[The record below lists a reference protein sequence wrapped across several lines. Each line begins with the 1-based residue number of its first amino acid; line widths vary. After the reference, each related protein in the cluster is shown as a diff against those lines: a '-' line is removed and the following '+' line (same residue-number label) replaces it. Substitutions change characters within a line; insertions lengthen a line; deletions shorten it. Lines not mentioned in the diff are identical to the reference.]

1 MDNLKIL
8 ELLEQKQYRQLREML
23 EEINPADIALLLEE
37 LDENSRAIVFRLL
50 SKTSAA
56 ESFVELE
63 ASTQSA
69 LIHVFSDREL
79 KEIVSELYVDDFV
92 DIIEEMPAN
101 VVRRVLNQTDAQ
113 TRRVI
118 NEILK
123 YPDDSAGSV
132 MTVEYVAL
140 KSGLRVA
147 DAITNIRRTGID
159 KETIYTCYVVDSN
172 RHLLGVV
179 TAKSLLLADEDE
191 IIDNLTERDVLSVTT
206 LEDREDVAKKL
217 AKYDLLAIPV
227 VDSENRLVGIVTVDD
242 AIDVL
247 EEETTEDMEKM
258 AAITPTDKPYFHT
271 SVIETWLKRIPW
283 LLLMMVT
290 ATFTGLVIQSYETAL
305 AAQVT
310 LTAFIPMLMGTAGNS
325 GSQASVSVI
334 RALSLGD
341 VALRDVFRVIS
352 KEIRVAVL
360 CGVTLAAANFVK
372 MLIFD
377 NVGVMISAVVCIT
390 LAVTVILAKL
400 IGCVLPILAK
410 RIGFD
415 PAVMAAPFI
424 TTVVD
429 TLSLLVYFNV
439 ATTLLGI

>member
-1 MDNLKIL
+1 MDNLKIF

-147 DAITNIRRTGID
+147 DAITNIRRTGIN

-191 IIDNLTERDVLSVTT
+191 IIDNLTERDILSVTT

>member
-1 MDNLKIL
+1 MDIQRIY
-8 ELLEQKQYRQLREML
+8 ELLEEKQYRQLRESL
-23 EEINPADIALLLEE
+23 EDINPADIALVLEE
-37 LDENSRAIVFRLL
+37 LDENSRAVVFRLL

-63 ASTQSA
+63 SSTQST
-69 LIHVFSDREL
+69 LIRVFNDREL

-92 DIIEEMPAN
+92 DIVEEMPAN
-101 VVRRVLNQTDAQ
+101 VVRRILNQTDDK

-118 NEILK
+118 NEMLK

-140 KSGLRVA
+140 KSGMTVA
-147 DAITNIRRTGID
+147 DALANIRRTGID

-179 TAKSLLLADEDE
+179 TAKSLLLADSDE
-191 IIDNLTERDVLSVTT
+191 VIDNLAERDVISVTT
-206 LEDREDVAKKL
+206 LEDREDVAKKF

-360 CGVTLAAANFVK
+360 CGVTLAAANFAK

-377 NVGVMISAVVCIT
+377 NVGVIISAVVCIN

-429 TLSLLVYFNV
+429 TLSLLVYFNI

>member
-1 MDNLKIL
+1 MDIQRIC
-8 ELLEQKQYRQLREML
+8 ELLEEKQYRQLRETL
-23 EEINPADIALLLEE
+23 EDINPADIALLLEE
-37 LDENSRAIVFRLL
+37 LDENSRAVVFRLL
-50 SKTSAA
+50 SKTAAA

-63 ASTQSA
+63 SSTQST
-69 LIHVFSDREL
+69 LIRVFSDREL
-79 KEIVSELYVDDFV
+79 KEIVNELYVDDFV
-92 DIIEEMPAN
+92 DIVEEMPAN
-101 VVRRVLNQTDAQ
+101 VVRRILNQTDAQ

-140 KSGLRVA
+140 KSGMTVA
-147 DAITNIRRTGID
+147 DALANIKRTGID
-159 KETIYTCYVVDSN
+159 KETIYNCYVVDSN

-179 TAKSLLLADEDE
+179 TAKSLLLADSDE
-191 IIDNLTERDVLSVTT
+191 AIDNLAERDIISVTT
-206 LEDREDVAKKL
+206 LEDREDVAKKF

-247 EEETTEDMEKM
+247 EEEATEDIEKM

-271 SVIETWLKRIPW
+271 GVIQTWLKRIPW

-290 ATFTGLVIQSYETAL
+290 ATFTGLVIQQYETAL
-305 AAQVT
+305 AAQVA

-325 GSQASVSVI
+325 GSQASVSII

-341 VALRDVFRVIS
+341 ITMRDFFRVVS
-352 KEIRVAVL
+352 KELRVSVL

-377 NVGVMISAVVCIT
+377 RVDIMISATVCLT
-390 LAVTVILAKL
+390 LVITVIFAKL
-400 IGCVLPILAK
+400 FGSILPILAK
-410 RIGFD
+410 RVGFD

>member
-191 IIDNLTERDVLSVTT
+191 IIDNLTERDILSVTT

>member
-1 MDNLKIL
+1 MDIQRIY
-8 ELLEQKQYRQLREML
+8 ELLEEKQYRQLRESL
-23 EEINPADIALLLEE
+23 EDINPADIALILEE
-37 LDENSRAIVFRLL
+37 LDENSRAVVFRLL

-63 ASTQSA
+63 SSTQST
-69 LIHVFSDREL
+69 LIRVFSDREL

-92 DIIEEMPAN
+92 DIVEEMPAN
-101 VVRRVLNQTDAQ
+101 VVRRILNQTDDK

-118 NEILK
+118 NEMLK

-140 KSGLRVA
+140 KSGMTVA
-147 DAITNIRRTGID
+147 DALANIRRTGID

-179 TAKSLLLADEDE
+179 TAKSLLLADSDE
-191 IIDNLTERDVLSVTT
+191 VIDNLAERDIISVTT
-206 LEDREDVAKKL
+206 LEDREDVAKKF

-377 NVGVMISAVVCIT
+377 NVGVIISAVVCIT

>member
-8 ELLEQKQYRQLREML
+8 ELLEQKQYRQLRELL
-23 EEINPADIALLLEE
+23 EETNPADIALLLEE
-37 LDENSRAIVFRLL
+37 LDENSRAVVFRLL

-63 ASTQSA
+63 ASTQTA
-69 LIHVFSDREL
+69 LIRVFSDREL

-132 MTVEYVAL
+132 MTIEYVAL

-147 DAITNIRRTGID
+147 DAIANIRRTGID

-191 IIDNLTERDVLSVTT
+191 VIDNLTERDILSVTT

-271 SVIETWLKRIPW
+271 GVIETWLKRIPW

-341 VALRDVFRVIS
+341 VALRDVFKVIS

-377 NVGVMISAVVCIT
+377 RVGAMISAVVCIT

-439 ATTLLGI
+439 ATNLLGI